1 MNKQGCSNI
10 LNPIAL
16 AQQPPPPRTPPPPPM
31 RQHPRPPPPPPQ
43 ATAAPPNTDQR
54 RIPARSSQDGHRRGG
69 AGRVSGGR
77 LHHHA
82 LPVRKVDR
90 KTKDRYHGPQENLE
104 ACSSPQEKQHNSF
117 MWKLPEAAED
127 WSEAKIFGEGLTGI
141 SWPFLYRR
149 GGMSI
154 HPHHPATTGMRY
166 TTLDQNQTCSVE
178 CGCFCC
184 QMLHTQTKR
193 AIEAATWG
201 WR

>member
-104 ACSSPQEKQHNSF
+104 ACSSPQEKTAQQLHVEVARGSRGLERGQDLRGRTNRDLLAVLGSQGWNVHSPPPPRYHRNALHN
-117 MWKLPEAAED
+117 
-127 WSEAKIFGEGLTGI
+127 
-141 SWPFLYRR
+141 
-149 GGMSI
+149 
-154 HPHHPATTGMRY
+154 H
-166 TTLDQNQTCSVE
+166 
-178 CGCFCC
+178 
-184 QMLHTQTKR
+184 
-193 AIEAATWG
+193 
-201 WR
+201 